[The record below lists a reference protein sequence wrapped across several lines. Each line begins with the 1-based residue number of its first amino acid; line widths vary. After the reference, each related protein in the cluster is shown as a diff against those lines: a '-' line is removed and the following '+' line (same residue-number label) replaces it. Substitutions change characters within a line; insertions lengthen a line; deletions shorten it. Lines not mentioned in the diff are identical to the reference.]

1 VFVRYLGIADIV
13 CAAGVVGFW
22 ALVVAMAVQTT
33 LRDRRDRARRQ
44 FEWTR
49 SAFPNLYFDGK
60 NYVPDR
66 NAAKR

>member
-1 VFVRYLGIADIV
+1 MLVRYLGIADIV

-22 ALVVAMAVQTT
+22 ALVVAMSVQAT

-44 FEWTR
+44 FEWTC
-49 SAFPNLYFDGK
+49 SAFPSLHFDGE

-66 NAAKR
+66 DVANR